1 MPPYQDSIT
10 ALMGAPTTSD
20 EERMAMSLRNDRT
33 AGNLLGLSTIDQVS
47 NLGTGMT
54 KNTMVAAKQAGALN
68 QAREKAALDREQR
81 AETQAATN
89 DYRNSMLAQ
98 AQARADALEKNRA
111 LQEQNRLRDDAE
123 KAAKNAADLQIKKQ
137 RLTINSRENNHV
149 FNNLSGTLGQ
159 NAAILRANLDAGVS
173 ADTDPNALPPET
185 KVAEWAA
192 SNSENEG
199 FNAQLTKDVGNL
211 STLVGLPMADAVID
225 GGKESYKW
233 MKYIYDITGGE
244 DGGRTGVI
252 PFTQKGKSI
261 PTRAMTVYDTSSKAL
276 EVMINQMDGYEPDF
290 ANISNVP
297 YANPALNYVATR
309 GGIGSSDRK
318 QEAAWWGNLN
328 QFYTMPERHEM
339 FGGALTKPEIAS
351 WNASALNSNM
361 DDYQIRH
368 AMATRLHI
376 MRNFANKKIA
386 EGLAEGYSQETL
398 RSKYKFLTD
407 STTGSVNPDTPEG
420 ERLLRAGWYPGDN
433 PADFPPDAK
442 ENSETGTDTS
452 IFTDED
458 EAELNALKAKMP
470 RKVL

>member
-98 AQARADALEKNRA
+98 AQARADALEKNRV

-123 KAAKNAADLQIKKQ
+123 RADKNAADLQLKKQ
-137 RLTINSRENNHV
+137 RLTINSRKNNHV

-192 SNSENEG
+192 S
-199 FNAQLTKDVGNL
+199 
-211 STLVGLPMADAVID
+211 
-225 GGKESYKW
+225 
-233 MKYIYDITGGE
+233 
-244 DGGRTGVI
+244 
-252 PFTQKGKSI
+252 
-261 PTRAMTVYDTSSKAL
+261 
-276 EVMINQMDGYEPDF
+276 
-290 ANISNVP
+290 
-297 YANPALNYVATR
+297 
-309 GGIGSSDRK
+309 
-318 QEAAWWGNLN
+318 
-328 QFYTMPERHEM
+328 
-339 FGGALTKPEIAS
+339 
-351 WNASALNSNM
+351 
-361 DDYQIRH
+361 
-368 AMATRLHI
+368 
-376 MRNFANKKIA
+376 
-386 EGLAEGYSQETL
+386 
-398 RSKYKFLTD
+398 
-407 STTGSVNPDTPEG
+407 
-420 ERLLRAGWYPGDN
+420 
-433 PADFPPDAK
+433 
-442 ENSETGTDTS
+442 
-452 IFTDED
+452 
-458 EAELNALKAKMP
+458 KM
-470 RKVL
+470 KVLTHS